1 MAIAKSFIINNKGQD
16 IDLWFLSITMY
27 TIIILVVDTKIVFF
41 TRFFTWCSFVSVFVF
56 SIGIYIVYFF
66 VADMINVFIIY
77 KTALALITSPI
88 FYLNVILLVG
98 MAIMVDTLIL
108 ILEKELKTPMYLL
121 YKSLI
126 DNDYKNKDQLFDVLV
141 NKVKKKL
148 YK

>member
-1 MAIAKSFIINNKGQD
+1 MAIAKSFIINDKGHD

-27 TIIILVVDTKIVFF
+27 TIIILVVDTKIIFF
-41 TRFFTWCSFVSVFVF
+41 TRFHTWCSFLSVFVF

-66 VADMINVFIIY
+66 VADMIDVFIIY

-88 FYLNVILLVG
+88 FYLNVVLLVG

-126 DNDYKNKDQLFDVLV
+126 DNDYRNKDELFDVIV
-141 NKVKKKL
+141 SKIKKKL

>member
-1 MAIAKSFIINNKGQD
+1 
-16 IDLWFLSITMY
+16 MY
-27 TIIILVVDTKIVFF
+27 TIIILVVDTKIIFF
-41 TRFFTWCSFVSVFVF
+41 TRFFTWCSFISVFVF